1 MGWFAFSYRIGDRSE
16 EHELEE
22 FPAAGDAQRYAAQ
35 NLSLMLEESED
46 PAGSVVVG
54 AAAGANVQW
63 LGVYEVEGWASPR
76 WRPAAARLA

>member
-1 MGWFAFSYRIGDRSE
+1 MGWFASSYRIGDRPE

-35 NLSLMLEESED
+35 NLSLMLEEGED
-46 PAGSVVVG
+46 PAGSVAVG
-54 AAAGANVQW
+54 AAAGACVQW
-63 LGVYEVEGWASPR
+63 LGVYEIERLASPR